1 MEDVFGRLG
10 EILKP
15 HIHKGNSTDMCGC
28 VYVKELYKYG
38 YVSGTD
44 PSEALNKYLSD
55 KKYQDLMADFNHGEK
70 EDINSDILDLAL
82 CISICKAKGDT
93 EMEQIFQEAY
103 DKKVAQFDLLNEA
116 ERNGDDIIVKKIVDD
131 IFELD
136 DYTLLPT
143 EQTKINTNE

>member
-15 HIHKGNSTDMCGC
+15 HIHKGNTTDMCGC

-55 KKYQDLMADFNHGEK
+55 KNRFY
-70 EDINSDILDLAL
+70 
-82 CISICKAKGDT
+82 
-93 EMEQIFQEAY
+93 
-103 DKKVAQFDLLNEA
+103 LLNEA

-143 EQTKINTNE
+143 EQTKDNG

>member
-10 EILKP
+10 EILRP
-15 HIHKGNSTDMCGC
+15 
-28 VYVKELYKYG
+28 
-38 YVSGTD
+38 
-44 PSEALNKYLSD
+44 
-55 KKYQDLMADFNHGEK
+55 
-70 EDINSDILDLAL
+70 
-82 CISICKAKGDT
+82 
-93 EMEQIFQEAY
+93 
-103 DKKVAQFDLLNEA
+103 QFTLLNEA

>member
-10 EILKP
+10 EILNP
-15 HIHKGNSTDMCGC
+15 HIHKGNTADMCGC

-38 YVSGTD
+38 YVFGTD

-55 KKYQDLMADFNHGEK
+55 KNRFY
-70 EDINSDILDLAL
+70 
-82 CISICKAKGDT
+82 
-93 EMEQIFQEAY
+93 
-103 DKKVAQFDLLNEA
+103 LLNEA
-116 ERNGDDIIVKKIVDD
+116 ERNGDDIIVKKIVYD

-143 EQTKINTNE
+143 EQTKSDSNE

>member
-28 VYVKELYKYG
+28 VHVKELYKYG

-55 KKYQDLMADFNHGEK
+55 KDKFN
-70 EDINSDILDLAL
+70 
-82 CISICKAKGDT
+82 
-93 EMEQIFQEAY
+93 
-103 DKKVAQFDLLNEA
+103 LLNEA
-116 ERNGDDIIVKKIVDD
+116 ERNGDDIIVKLIVDESKTTQED
-131 IFELD
+131 TGVPVE
-136 DYTLLPT
+136 
-143 EQTKINTNE
+143 

>member
-28 VYVKELYKYG
+28 VHVKELYKYG

-55 KKYQDLMADFNHGEK
+55 KNRFY
-70 EDINSDILDLAL
+70 
-82 CISICKAKGDT
+82 
-93 EMEQIFQEAY
+93 
-103 DKKVAQFDLLNEA
+103 LLNEA
-116 ERNGDDIIVKKIVDD
+116 ERNGDDIIVKKIGDD
-131 IFELD
+131 ILVKAIKE
-136 DYTLLPT
+136 
-143 EQTKINTNE
+143 EIQQTKTDTNE